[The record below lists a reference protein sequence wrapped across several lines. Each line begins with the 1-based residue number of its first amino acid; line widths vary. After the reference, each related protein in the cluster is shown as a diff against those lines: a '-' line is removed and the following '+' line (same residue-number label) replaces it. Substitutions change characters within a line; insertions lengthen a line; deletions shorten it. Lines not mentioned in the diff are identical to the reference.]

1 MLFRKLQH
9 CGAFKN
15 EINQNLEEEMSNIIK
30 HIKELKEFNPENT
43 GLDSSI
49 INKKINL
56 LERLMAENMAEADIM
71 KKYMLSRISNKP
83 KVRRLKTEDVANKDT
98 QYTYRDA
105 EMYR

>member
-1 MLFRKLQH
+1 
-9 CGAFKN
+9 
-15 EINQNLEEEMSNIIK
+15 
-30 HIKELKEFNPENT
+30 
-43 GLDSSI
+43 
-49 INKKINL
+49 
-56 LERLMAENMAEADIM
+56 MAENMAEADIM